1 MTGKKL
7 KSNTGASL
15 SIALLLFLICTVVSA
30 VILTAAT
37 AAVGRAAGQGEADQR
52 YYAVSSAASLLAE
65 ELEGKTVTV
74 RCEKIVDTET
84 TTKYIQRTVI
94 VDGEETEVDDIE
106 TTSETLEPAYRV
118 TRDADG
124 NSFDAAPSFLT
135 GKALELMFG
144 TDKARNTS
152 SINTSDIMNRRFI
165 PGNEGSTEVHTL
177 KLAQGASVL
186 TEVKVESTIHSDGRL
201 VCKLTSTAEDEDSD
215 SFSLWLV
222 MNPKVNESTTSETTT
237 FVTPGKPNTET
248 SRTVT
253 AKISTISW
261 TVSSIQREGEQFE

>member
-1 MTGKKL
+1 MIGKDIRNDRK
-7 KSNTGASL
+7 KTEIEYRR
-15 SIALLLFLICTVVSA
+15 IAFHRA
-30 VILTAAT
+30 
-37 AAVGRAAGQGEADQR
+37 AAVSYLHGGQRCDPDGGHR
-52 YYAVSSAASLLAE
+52 RRRPAE

-186 TEVKVESTIHSDGRL
+186 TEVKVESIIHSDGRL

-261 TVSSIQREGEQFE
+261 TVSSIQREEPQFERREKTDSFAV